1 MPRRPRDR
9 RSRRETA
16 TGRAGT
22 GKNRRSSGTNS
33 GATSRESFG
42 EDSFVEDP
50 MGAGIAQIRHIQPYQ
65 ADKTYICPGCN
76 QEIRPGTGHLVIVP
90 LSDPADR
97 RHWHSPC
104 WEHRTRRHPT
114 GR

>member
-1 MPRRPRDR
+1 MPRRSPER
-9 RSRRETA
+9 RSRRDGAQGSPGTRGSRRTGGSGGGANWLTA
-16 TGRAGT
+16 A
-22 GKNRRSSGTNS
+22 
-33 GATSRESFG
+33 EH
-42 EDSFVEDP
+42 SFVEDP
-50 MGAGIAQIRHIQPYQ
+50 MGAGTAQIRRIQPYQ

-90 LSDPADR
+90 VSDPGGR

-104 WEHRTRRHPT
+104 WEHRARRHPT